1 MTRKQ
6 DWTHDLALWD
16 TDVTEQFLLSIDAYM
31 PTR

>member
-6 DWTHDLALWD
+6 DWTHLALWD